1 MREPDLDS
9 LRLFVGVAAGGSLS
23 RAAREAGVSQ
33 QAASARMAALEREL
47 GVSLL
52 TRTSHGTRT
61 TETGALVV
69 EWATE
74 LLAAVDRFA
83 SATAALRAPAS
94 GSVRVAASMT
104 IAEHL
109 APAWLTALRAAEPEV
124 RIELTAANSVAVVEA
139 VRAGSADLGFI
150 ETPDLPSGLAHRSIA
165 TDELVVV
172 VGRGHPWARRRSGV
186 TAAELAAAPLV
197 ARESGS
203 GTRLALER
211 ALAGAGLAPADP
223 ALELSTTSA
232 IRSTVAAGAEPAV
245 LSILAVRDQL
255 EQGSL
260 VQVRVRDLRVIR
272 PLTAIWGAGTGA
284 GAEPAS
290 PAAAHLLRLAAR

>member
-1 MREPDLDS
+1 MRAPDPES
-9 LRLFVGVAAGGSLS
+9 LRLLVGVAATGSVS

-33 QAASARMAALEREL
+33 QAASARMAALERDL
-47 GVSLL
+47 GVPLL
-52 TRTSHGTRT
+52 TRTPHGTRP
-61 TETGALVV
+61 TEAGALVV
-69 EWATE
+69 EWAGE

-83 SATAALRAPAS
+83 SAASALRPPGP

-104 IAEHL
+104 IAEQL
-109 APAWLTALRAAEPEV
+109 APGWITGLRAAEPEV

-139 VRAGSADLGFI
+139 VRGGAADLGFI
-150 ETPDLPSGLAHRSIA
+150 ETPDLPAGLAHRPIA

-172 VGRGHPWARRRSGV
+172 VGPGHPWTRRRSGV

-211 ALAGAGLAPADP
+211 ALADAGLAPVAP
-223 ALELSTTSA
+223 ALELSTTTA
-232 IRSTVAAGAEPAV
+232 IRSTVAAGAGPAA
-245 LSILAVRDQL
+245 LSILAVREQL
-255 EQGSL
+255 ADGTL

-272 PLTAIWGAGTGA
+272 PLTAIWRG
-284 GAEPAS
+284 GAEPS
-290 PAAAHLLRLAAR
+290 STAAAHLLRLASR

>member
-9 LRLFVGVAAGGSLS
+9 LRLLVGVAASGSLS
-23 RAAREAGVSQ
+23 RAAQASGVSQ
-33 QAASARMAALEREL
+33 QAASARMAALERDL
-47 GVSLL
+47 GVALL
-52 TRTSHGTRT
+52 TRTSHGTRP
-61 TETGALVV
+61 TEAGALVV
-69 EWATE
+69 EWATD
-74 LLAAVDRFA
+74 LLAAVDRFS

-94 GSVRVAASMT
+94 GSLRVAASMT

-109 APAWLTALRAAEPEV
+109 APAWLTALRAAEPGV

-139 VRAGSADLGFI
+139 VRGGAADLGFI
-150 ETPDLPSGLAHRSIA
+150 ETPDLPSGLEHQAIA

-172 VGRGHPWARRRSGV
+172 VGPGHPWIRRRAGV
-186 TAAELAAAPLV
+186 TAAELAAEPLV
-197 ARESGS
+197 VRETGS
-203 GTRLALER
+203 GTRLAFER
-211 ALAGAGLAPADP
+211 ALAEAGLVSVEP

-232 IRSTVAAGAEPAV
+232 IRSTVAAGAGPAA

-272 PLTAIWGAGTGA
+272 PLTAVWSGGAT
-284 GAEPAS
+284 PAS
-290 PAAAHLLRLAAR
+290 PSAAHLLRLAAR

>member
-1 MREPDLDS
+1 MREPDLHS
-9 LRLFVGVAAGGSLS
+9 LRLLVGVASAGSLS
-23 RAAREAGVSQ
+23 RAAHEAGVSQ
-33 QAASARMAALEREL
+33 QAASARMAALERDL
-47 GVSLL
+47 GVVLL
-52 TRTSHGTRT
+52 TRTPHGTRP
-61 TETGALVV
+61 TEEGALVV

-83 SATAALRAPAS
+83 SATAALRPTAA

-109 APAWLTALRAAEPEV
+109 APAWLTALRAAEPGV

-139 VRAGSADLGFI
+139 VRSGAADLGFI
-150 ETPDLPSGLAHRSIA
+150 ETPDLPPGLAQRSLA

-172 VGRGHPWARRRSGV
+172 VGPGHPWARRRSGV
-186 TAAELAAAPLV
+186 TAEELAAVPLV

-211 ALAGAGLAPADP
+211 ALAEAGLTSAAP

-232 IRSTVAAGAEPAV
+232 IRSTVAAGAGPAV
-245 LSILAVRDQL
+245 LSILTVRDQL
-255 EQGSL
+255 AQGTL
-260 VQVRVRDLRVIR
+260 VQVRLRDLRIIR
-272 PLTAIWGAGTGA
+272 PLTAIWRA
-284 GAEPAS
+284 GAEPAA
-290 PAAAHLLRLAAR
+290 PAAAHLLRLAAH

>member
-9 LRLFVGVAAGGSLS
+9 LRLLVGVAASGSLS
-23 RAAREAGVSQ
+23 RAAQASGVSQ
-33 QAASARMAALEREL
+33 QAASARMAALERDL
-47 GVSLL
+47 GVALL
-52 TRTSHGTRT
+52 TRTSHGTRP
-61 TETGALVV
+61 TEAGALVV

-74 LLAAVDRFA
+74 LLAAVDRFS

-94 GSVRVAASMT
+94 GSLRVAASMT

-109 APAWLTALRAAEPEV
+109 APAWLTALRAAEPGV

-139 VRAGSADLGFI
+139 VRGGAADLGFI
-150 ETPDLPSGLAHRSIA
+150 ETPDLPSGLEHQAIA

-172 VGRGHPWARRRSGV
+172 VGPGHPWIRRRAGV
-186 TAAELAAAPLV
+186 TAAELAAEPLV
-197 ARESGS
+197 VRETGS
-203 GTRLALER
+203 GTRLAFER
-211 ALAGAGLAPADP
+211 ALAEAGLVPVEP

-232 IRSTVAAGAEPAV
+232 IRSTVAAGAGPAA

-272 PLTAIWGAGTGA
+272 PLTAVWSGGAT
-284 GAEPAS
+284 PAS
-290 PAAAHLLRLAAR
+290 PSAAHLLRLAAR